1 MPRKRT
7 KRNPRK
13 PRVPRKNFRTSVPR
27 TIQIATK
34 RNMNQTLKF
43 VVNQT
48 WVVDPTSQAAGLT
61 AVLSYRANSI
71 FNSHMPTSVTATAG
85 LFKSQDP
92 TKYSNNG
99 SLNPVISQNADGFDT
114 WSDRYQ
120 HFTVTGSRMTY
131 TYEPMNAG
139 APAIFCSHMS
149 GVSGAVNANTT
160 AARLNTLPYV
170 KRHSVVPQA
179 LLAGGISGPGIRG
192 SMNYSARRFE
202 GIKDP
207 QDNSN
212 LRGRFANSLVTPPVV
227 GATPSEQT
235 FFYLAIAPIDPS
247 ATTVVSGGV
256 LRVKIEYVVKLK
268 EPTESNQIQVNPT
281 VTRTSGGTTKEF

>member
-149 GVSGAVNANTT
+149 GVSGAVNVNTT
-160 AARLNTLPYV
+160 AARLNELPYV

-227 GATPSEQT
+227 GSTPAEQT
-235 FFYLAIAPIDPS
+235 FFYLAIAPIDPA

-256 LRVKIEYVVKLK
+256 LRVKIEYIAQLK

>member
-1 MPRKRT
+1 MPVKK
-7 KRNPRK
+7 KRNNRRR
-13 PRVPRKNFRTSVPR
+13 PRVPRKNYRSNVPR

-34 RNMNQTLKF
+34 RNMSQTLKF

-48 WVVDPTSQAAGLT
+48 WVVDPTQQNSGLT

-71 FNSHMPTSVTATAG
+71 FQSHMPTTVTATAG

-92 TKYSNNG
+92 TKYNNNG
-99 SLNPVISQNADGFDT
+99 SLNPVITQNADGFTT

-131 TYEPMNAG
+131 TYEPLTAG
-139 APAIFCSHMS
+139 APAILCSHLS

-160 AARLNTLPYV
+160 AARLNGLPYI

-192 SMNYSARRFE
+192 SVNYSARAFE
-202 GIKDP
+202 GVKDP
-207 QDNSN
+207 SDCSE
-212 LRGRFANSLVTPPVV
+212 LRGRFANSLVTPPVT
-227 GATPSEQT
+227 GNTPGEQS
-235 FFYLAIAPIDPS
+235 FFYIAIAPIDP
-247 ATTVVSGGV
+247 TTTEAVSGGV
-256 LRVKIEYVVKLK
+256 LRVKIEYNVLLR

-281 VTRTSGGTTKEF
+281 VTRSAGGTTKEF

>member
-13 PRVPRKNFRTSVPR
+13 PRVPRKNFRQSVPR

-71 FNSHMPTSVTATAG
+71 FTSHMPTSVTATAG

-99 SLNPVISQNADGFDT
+99 SLTPVISQNADGFDT

-131 TYEPMNAG
+131 TFEPMNAG
-139 APAIFCSHMS
+139 APAVFCSHMS
-149 GVSGAVNANTT
+149 GVSGAVNVNTT
-160 AARLNTLPYV
+160 AARLNELPYV
-170 KRHSVVPQA
+170 KRHSIVSQS
-179 LLAGGISGPGIRG
+179 LGGGISTPGIRG

-207 QDNSN
+207 EDNSN

-235 FFYLAIAPIDPS
+235 FFYLALAPIDPS
-247 ATTVVSGGV
+247 ATTAVGGGV

>member
-13 PRVPRKNFRTSVPR
+13 PRVPRTNFRTSVPR

-71 FNSHMPTSVTATAG
+71 FNSHMPTSVAATAG

-99 SLNPVISQNADGFDT
+99 SLTPVISQSADGFDT

-139 APAIFCSHMS
+139 APAVFCSHMS

-160 AARLNTLPYV
+160 AARLNELPYV

-192 SMNYSARRFE
+192 SVNYSARRFE

-207 QDNSN
+207 EDNSN

>member
-149 GVSGAVNANTT
+149 GVSGAVNQNTT
-160 AARLNTLPYV
+160 AARLNELPYV

-207 QDNSN
+207 EDNSN

>member
-13 PRVPRKNFRTSVPR
+13 PRVPRTNFRTSVPR

-99 SLNPVISQNADGFDT
+99 SLTPVISQNADGFDT

-131 TYEPMNAG
+131 TYEPMAAG

-149 GVSGAVNANTT
+149 GVSGAVNENTT
-160 AARLNTLPYV
+160 AARLNELPYV

-192 SMNYSARRFE
+192 SVNYSARRFE

-207 QDNSN
+207 EDNSN

>member
-71 FNSHMPTSVTATAG
+71 FNSHMSTSVTATAG

-99 SLNPVISQNADGFDT
+99 SLTPVISQNADGFDT

-131 TYEPMNAG
+131 TYEPMAAG

-160 AARLNTLPYV
+160 AARLNELPYV

-207 QDNSN
+207 EDNSN